1 MHICPEHISA
11 GFVNP
16 TEETLRIAHATICK
30 LLPPADSEDFAV
42 VEVLTRHSQL
52 SLGRRACHGLQYGD
66 KGNYGCRRV
75 IGTTCTGDPRI
86 RRSFYLQA
94 CPLLSVSVVFVRAG
108 LQANVCEGER
118 KWERERSECVRAD
131 GKR

>member
-1 MHICPEHISA
+1 MRQYASCSR
-11 GFVNP
+11 
-16 TEETLRIAHATICK
+16 LRTRK
-30 LLPPADSEDFAV
+30 TSPLSRYSRLPILS
-42 VEVLTRHSQL
+42 L

-66 KGNYGCRRV
+66 KGNYGCRRA

-86 RRSFYLQA
+86 RRSSYLQA
-94 CPLLSVSVVFVRAG
+94 CPLLSVSVAFVRAG
-108 LQANVCEGER
+108 LQANVCEGAR